1 MNQTT
6 AVSSPQRSNDRPV
19 VQWGRWVTIK
29 RFLVLTLVAGWC
41 GTATA
46 TAPTENDIIQ
56 PQPLMALGFGDAR
69 AMASE
74 VIGGLGSGL
83 GSGSQGPRNPFA
95 PSARMLLLKDQPIAA
110 ASMAAE
116 SEFTPVKQPEKMPKM
131 RLRGHLQGQNG
142 EVVALLELVGGD
154 VYIVREGDT
163 VGLHDFGIDSVVR
176 VQKIS
181 RLHLVVESGSLNQKI
196 IVR

>member
-46 TAPTENDIIQ
+46 TAPTEGDIIQ

-95 PSARMLLLKDQPIAA
+95 PSARMLLLKDQPTAA

>member
-1 MNQTT
+1 
-6 AVSSPQRSNDRPV
+6 
-19 VQWGRWVTIK
+19 
-29 RFLVLTLVAGWC
+29 
-41 GTATA
+41 
-46 TAPTENDIIQ
+46 
-56 PQPLMALGFGDAR
+56 
-69 AMASE
+69 
-74 VIGGLGSGL
+74 
-83 GSGSQGPRNPFA
+83 
-95 PSARMLLLKDQPIAA
+95 
-110 ASMAAE
+110 MAAE